1 MNSADI
7 SRSIRISP
15 RDQRFGFSEVKERD
29 WLGGDPFRSL
39 VFNGLSITF
48 PAGER
53 FFIRSVKAFREHLR
67 NESLQLQAS
76 AFMAQEAMHTRE
88 HVRYNQRLEEHG
100 CRASMLHEE
109 TEARFEWAQQRFS
122 DIELLAATCALEHFT
137 AILAEELLSS
147 PDLLADA
154 GHEYRDIWLWHAIE
168 ETEHKGVAFDVY
180 QEVTQGKA
188 YWLRARTM
196 LIVTILFLQHMRRIF
211 AVLLQD
217 IGQGRSL
224 HGRFRLSW
232 VLWGKPGLF
241 RKMML
246 SWSAYFKPGFHPWDH
261 DNRTKLKE
269 AERFL
274 VYAAE

>member
-7 SRSIRISP
+7 SRSITISP
-15 RDQRFGFSEVKERD
+15 RDQHFAFSTIKERD

-53 FFIRSVKAFREHLR
+53 FFIRSVKAFRGDIR
-67 NESLQLQAS
+67 NETLQSQAG

-109 TEARFEWAQQRFS
+109 TEARFEWAQTRYS
-122 DIELLAATCALEHFT
+122 DIEHLAATCALEHFT
-137 AILAEELLSS
+137 AILAEELLSK

-154 GHEYRDIWLWHAIE
+154 RREYRDIWLWHAIE
-168 ETEHKGVAFDVY
+168 ESEHKGVAFDVY
-180 QEVTQGKA
+180 QEVMQGKG
-188 YWLRARTM
+188 YWLRVRTM
-196 LIVTILFLQHMRRIF
+196 LIVTVLFLQHMGRIF
-211 AVLLQD
+211 TVLLQD
-217 IGQGRSL
+217 IGQNRSMSA
-224 HGRFRLSW
+224 RLRLNW
-232 VLWGKPGLF
+232 ALWGKPGLF
-241 RKMML
+241 RKVML
-246 SWSAYFKPGFHPWDH
+246 NWAAYFKPGFHPWDH

-269 AERFL
+269 AEQFL
-274 VYAAE
+274 VYAA